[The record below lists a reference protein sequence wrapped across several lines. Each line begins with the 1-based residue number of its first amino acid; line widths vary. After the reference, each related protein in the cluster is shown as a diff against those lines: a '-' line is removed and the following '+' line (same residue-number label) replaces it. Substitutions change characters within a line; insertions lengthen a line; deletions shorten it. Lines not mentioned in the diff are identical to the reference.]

1 MKKILL
7 IEDDQT
13 LRENTKEMLELS
25 GYKVYDTADG
35 RSGLALA
42 LQHLPDLIVCDIMMP
57 TMDGYEVLDAL
68 GKKEATRYIP
78 FIFLSA
84 KAEVQDIRKGMT
96 RGADDYVTKPF
107 REQDLLSTIESRIA
121 KFAILSRKRNR
132 KEEPV
137 KEQISDLDLLR
148 NYFREKGNYEEVRK
162 SDIIYK
168 EQKNAYYIYML
179 EDGLVKTHRMD
190 EYGKELITG
199 LYKKGDFFGF
209 YHFKQVAPYPET
221 ATVLEAGGHYK
232 LHNREFQKI
241 LSQSHKLTIELAQL
255 LSDNLSNLKTHLL
268 EMAYASV
275 LKKTTNTILQF
286 AEVLQDDPAEGIK
299 ISRSDLA
306 SVAGISTESFIRSLS
321 SLKKEGLIDIE
332 GRNIKVLDLDKLHNI
347 K

>member
-25 GYKVYDTADG
+25 GYKVYDTDDG

-148 NYFREKGNYEEVRK
+148 NYF
-162 SDIIYK
+162 
-168 EQKNAYYIYML
+168 
-179 EDGLVKTHRMD
+179 
-190 EYGKELITG
+190 
-199 LYKKGDFFGF
+199 
-209 YHFKQVAPYPET
+209 
-221 ATVLEAGGHYK
+221 
-232 LHNREFQKI
+232 
-241 LSQSHKLTIELAQL
+241 
-255 LSDNLSNLKTHLL
+255 
-268 EMAYASV
+268 
-275 LKKTTNTILQF
+275 
-286 AEVLQDDPAEGIK
+286 
-299 ISRSDLA
+299 
-306 SVAGISTESFIRSLS
+306 
-321 SLKKEGLIDIE
+321 
-332 GRNIKVLDLDKLHNI
+332 
-347 K
+347 